1 VKLNQSVTKILVGIQ
16 LVEIAMVTNLKD
28 IKTTMEMIKLV
39 IQTEVPR
46 HAIGVLAVHMF
57 AVNPDPSSAINHS
70 SIQQQGQRNGDG
82 G

>member
-1 VKLNQSVTKILVGIQ
+1 
-16 LVEIAMVTNLKD
+16 MVTNLKD

-57 AVNPDPSSAINHS
+57 AVNPDPSSAIKHS
-70 SIQQQGQRNGDG
+70 SILQ
-82 G
+82 